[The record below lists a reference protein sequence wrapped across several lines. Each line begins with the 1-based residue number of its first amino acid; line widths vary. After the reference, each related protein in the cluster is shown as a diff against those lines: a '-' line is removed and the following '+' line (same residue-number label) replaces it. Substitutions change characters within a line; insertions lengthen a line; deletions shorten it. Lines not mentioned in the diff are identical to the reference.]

1 MYCSICDGYSVNA
14 NKAWMNW
21 DWFYTTYG
29 VFGDGGIITQ
39 SKGFTGKG
47 IGKIGRSVRAY
58 TYLVLTSQVQKKSN
72 IVGHSASKVD
82 AQQAFKS
89 MFKALIN
96 EDHFISADID
106 REKSILEHE

>member
-1 MYCSICDGYSVNA
+1 MNWDET
-14 NKAWMNW
+14 WMNW

-29 VFGDGGIITQ
+29 VFGDGRIITQ

-47 IGKIGRSVRAY
+47 IGKTGRSVRAY
-58 TYLVLTSQVQKKSN
+58 TYLVLTSQVQTKSN
-72 IVGHSASKVD
+72 IVGHSGSKVD